1 MAAFRRLLLGRRLAS
16 SEAHHS
22 QVNNFIG
29 LSVFSSDALSSVAYA
44 TQEIMAS
51 LSMALGHQGLLA
63 AGAAGAVASHWLF
76 GLSIWVALGI
86 VVLLLILGISYQ
98 QTIMAYPGGGGAYNV
113 AKDNLGE
120 AAAQTAGAALLTDY
134 ILTVAVSVSS
144 GVAAITAAVP
154 ALDGHNVA
162 ITLLAIL
169 FIAIANLR
177 GVKESGRLFSVPT
190 YGFIACMMLLIGS
203 GIVRWA
209 MGGHAPEP
217 TMEQATASIHHTQRL
232 AGLALIW
239 VFMRAYSAGCTALT
253 GVEAISNGVTAF
265 KAPSAHNAAK
275 TMIWMVLLLG
285 SMFLGITLLAN
296 HFGVVYHHSTNAA
309 VVNETLLSKLC
320 KAVYGDTTHG
330 LPRLAYFVTQGFTFA
345 VLVVA
350 ANTSYADFPRLA
362 ALHAKDGFL
371 PKQFTSQGDRLVF
384 SNGIIILSVVS
395 SLLVVLFHANTDILL
410 PLYALGVFL
419 GFTISQTGMVVHWFK
434 KRGSYWRVKAIV
446 NGIGATASAIVML
459 DIAITKFMAGAWIVI
474 VLVPILVLIFFRIHR
489 HYIGL
494 KAKLAAS
501 RAETCFPDAH
511 HAIVLVSSLH
521 RGVVEALR
529 YARLIAGDRVE
540 ALSVDLGG
548 DDGQESRG
556 MEKMRADWTHY
567 GMGVPL
573 RVLNSPYRRIVEPI
587 LDEIDR
593 FQEAQPG
600 VSLTVILPEFI
611 PSQWWQRFLHNQMAL
626 RIKAALMMRPGLIV
640 TTVRMHVPQ
649 KAEALKES
657 TESLLLSHLEQLS
670 EQRG

>member
-1 MAAFRRLLLGRRLAS
+1 MPPIRRFLLGRRLS
-16 SEAHHS
+16 SDETQHT
-22 QVNNFIG
+22 QVNNFVG

-51 LSMALGHQGLLA
+51 LSTAIGHHGMAVAGATGALA
-63 AGAAGAVASHWLF
+63 AHWLF
-76 GLSIWVALGI
+76 GLSVYVALGI
-86 VVLLLILGISYQ
+86 VALLVILGISYR

-144 GVAAITAAVP
+144 GVAAITAAIP
-154 ALDGHNVA
+154 ALDGHNVS
-162 ITLLAIL
+162 ITLIAIM

-177 GVKESGRLFSVPT
+177 GVKESGALFAIPT
-190 YGFIACMMLLIGS
+190 YGFILCMFLLIITGS
-203 GIVRWA
+203 VRWMTGA
-209 MGGHAPEP
+209 HVPAP
-217 TMEQATASIHHTQRL
+217 TMEQAAASLQSSERL

-265 KAPSAHNAAK
+265 KTPSSHNAAK

-285 SMFLGITLLAN
+285 GMFLGITLLSN
-296 HFGVVYHHSTNAA
+296 HFNVVYHHSVDAA

-320 KAVYGDTTHG
+320 KAIYGDTTHG
-330 LPRLAYFVTQGFTFA
+330 LPKLVYFVTQWFTFA

-362 ALHAKDGFL
+362 ALHARDGFL
-371 PKQFTSQGDRLVF
+371 PKQFTIQGDRLVF
-384 SNGIIILSVVS
+384 SNGIMILSVVS
-395 SLLVVLFHANTDILL
+395 GILVVIFHANTDILL

-419 GFTISQTGMVVHWFK
+419 GFTISQAGMVLHWFK
-434 KRGSYWRVKAIV
+434 KQGRFWQAKAVV

-459 DIAITKFMAGAWIVI
+459 DIAITKFVAGAWIVI
-474 VLVPILVLIFFRIHR
+474 VLVPTLVFIFFRIHR

-501 RAETCFPDAH
+501 RPDAVMPHKH

-521 RGVVEALR
+521 KGMVEALR
-529 YARLIAGDRVE
+529 YASLIGGDRVE
-540 ALSVDLGG
+540 ALTVDLGS
-548 DDGQESRG
+548 DGFNESPA
-556 MEKMRADWTHY
+556 MQKMRADWAHY

-573 RVLNSPYRRIVEPI
+573 RSVPSPYRRIVEPI
-587 LDEIDR
+587 MEEIER
-593 FQEAQPG
+593 FQLTEPD
-600 VSLTVILPEFI
+600 VCLTVILPEYV
-611 PSQWWQRFLHNQMAL
+611 PAMWWQRFLHNQMSL
-626 RIKAALMMRPGLIV
+626 RIKAMLMMRRGVIV
-640 TTVRMHVPQ
+640 TTVRMHI
-649 KAEALKES
+649 ED
-657 TESLLLSHLEQLS
+657 
-670 EQRG
+670 